1 MRYFVLIYYV
11 TRTYIERRAGFRE
24 QHLTLARES
33 NARGELLYAG
43 ALGDPIDRALL
54 VFRAADRGVAEQ
66 FAKKDPYVLNGLV
79 ERWEVQ
85 PWAVVVGLRPGD
97 FNPLAAAPATP

>member
-1 MRYFVLIYYV
+1 MRYFVLVYYV
-11 TRTYIERRAGFRE
+11 TQSYLEKRAAFRE
-24 QHLTLARES
+24 AHLTLARES
-33 NARGELLYAG
+33 NARGELLLAG

-54 VFRAADRGVAEQ
+54 LFRAADRGVAEQ
-66 FAKKDPYVLNGLV
+66 FASKDPYVLNGLV

-97 FNPLAAAPATP
+97 FNPLAAASATP